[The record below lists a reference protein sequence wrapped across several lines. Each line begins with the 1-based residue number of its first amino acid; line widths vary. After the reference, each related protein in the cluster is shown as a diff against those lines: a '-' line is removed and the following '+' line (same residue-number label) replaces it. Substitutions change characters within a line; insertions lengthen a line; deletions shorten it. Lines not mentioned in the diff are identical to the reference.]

1 MGANLGDPAVTL
13 RRAAGELSA
22 FGTVTRRSRLWRT
35 DPVGGPPGQ
44 PDYLNA
50 VIALRPAAPYADVTT
65 LLEAFHGVEARHGRV
80 RRERWAPRTLDLDL
94 LAYGSLVRDA
104 PDPVV
109 PHPRMMT
116 RAFVLVP
123 LLEVD
128 PEWRHPRT
136 GVAAADALAA
146 LDRSGLRPA
155 DVSWVPR

>member
-13 RRAAGELSA
+13 RRAVDELAA
-22 FGTVTRRSRLWRT
+22 FGTVARRSRLWRT

-50 VIALRPAAPYADVTT
+50 VVALRPTRPYLEVTT
-65 LLEAFHGVEARHGRV
+65 LLEAFHRVEARHGRA

-116 RAFVLVP
+116 RPFVLVP
-123 LLEVD
+123 LLEVA
-128 PEWRHPRT
+128 PAWRHPRT
-136 GVAAADALAA
+136 GIAAADALAA

-155 DVSWVPR
+155 DVSWAPR